1 MTDKIRFD
9 VDSLTFDETID
20 FEDISEMP
28 ITSLGDPQ
36 AKMGRAALAMAYI
49 VLRRTNPTLTL
60 DEVRVMKIAKTI
72 DFTMGAGPLD
82 PTDGDASKPS
92 A

>member
-1 MTDKIRFD
+1 MSDKIRFD
-9 VDSLTFDETID
+9 VDSLTFAETID

-49 VLRRTNPTLTL
+49 VLRRTTPTLTL
-60 DEVRVMKIAKTI
+60 DEVKAMPIAATI
-72 DFTMGAGPLD
+72 DLGGAGPVD